1 METTTILFI
10 IVFAVLIWL
19 YIQNCKEDFYI
30 EPNTIVGG
38 AIPQSGMEMTTDGS
52 YQEYSAPLELE
63 GPGDAA
69 WSGY

>member
-1 METTTILFI
+1 MNTTTILFI

-19 YIQNCKEDFYI
+19 YIQNCEEGFYI

-38 AIPQSGMEMTTDGS
+38 AMPQSGMEMTDGS